1 MTQAAIP
8 FVFNAL
14 TLISILLVVSM
25 GLAIIFGLMNV
36 INLAHGEFITIGAFT
51 LVAVQSL
58 GGSFWLALLLAP
70 VVGYCVGLVLER
82 TLIARVYAHPLH
94 AILVTWG
101 LSLIIQQ
108 VLVLSFGAAP
118 QRVVGPF
125 PGAIEIAGVN
135 YPSYRLFLI
144 GFALTTFA
152 AVVVVFKKTRF
163 GLDLRACIQ
172 STEMAAAMGVNS
184 GKINAR
190 AFALGAA
197 LAALAGV
204 LLAPLTAVTAYMGI
218 NYLARSFFVVL
229 VGGAGSVAGVAAGSG
244 IIGGLET
251 ALSYQIPATVA
262 QALVLVL
269 AIVVLRF
276 RPHGIIPA

>member
-1 MTQAAIP
+1 MDVAIP
-8 FVFNAL
+8 FLLNTL

-51 LVAVQSL
+51 LVAVQAA
-58 GGSFWLALLLAP
+58 GGSFWLALLVAP
-70 VVGYCVGLVLER
+70 VVGYAIGLALEKI
-82 TLIARVYAHPLH
+82 LIARVYKNPLH

-108 VLVLSFGAAP
+108 VLVLVFGASP
-118 QRVVGPF
+118 QRVSGPF
-125 PGAIEIAGVN
+125 AGAVDILGVS
-135 YPSYRLFLI
+135 YPLYRLFLI
-144 GFALTTFA
+144 GFALAVFATTIVLFR
-152 AVVVVFKKTRF
+152 KTRF
-163 GLDLRACIQ
+163 GLDLRASIQ
-172 STEMAAAMGVNS
+172 SSEMASVMGVNAD
-184 GKINAR
+184 KINAR

-197 LAALAGV
+197 LASLAGV
-204 LLAPLTAVTAYMGI
+204 LLAPMTAVTAYMGI

-229 VGGAGSVAGVAAGSG
+229 VGGAGSVGGVAAGSA

-251 ALSYQIPATVA
+251 ALSYQVPTTVA

-269 AIVVLRF
+269 AIIILRF
-276 RPHGIIPA
+276 RPTGILPA